1 MTVVE
6 PIRRIQDIRKVE
18 KILEKESKRN
28 LLFFTI
34 GIKPYRA

>member
-18 KILEKESKRN
+18 KILEKEK
-28 LLFFTI
+28 I
-34 GIKPYRA
+34 GRAHV